1 MQRAAEL
8 ERLLHEEYGRLAA
21 LYYLE
26 NGMGQNGGY
35 LEHGTPTKGGGL
47 SAYDGESPAVIGGV
61 FGLPYFTRTPRRRT
75 EQPDAVSQ
83 HRDVTRDTR
92 RLSPSRAH
100 VPPATTSATPAT
112 TSATGW
118 RNDSAV
124 VQKGSNDG
132 PGTDAPR
139 SERERKRKSTASPR
153 RAEKQ
158 SPAGE
163 RNPLS
168 SAFGPKARGLE
179 PARPYRVVG

>member
-1 MQRAAEL
+1 MSGFYTKSTAG
-8 ERLLHEEYGRLAA
+8 LLLSTIWKTVWARMGAISNMA
-21 LYYLE
+21 L
-26 NGMGQNGGY
+26 
-35 LEHGTPTKGGGL
+35 PRRGGGL

-179 PARPYRVVG
+179 PPPTL